1 MAVVTWKVS
10 KIEITFTPNLP
21 KSLSEAI
28 EAFNALNGGVSEQTR
43 LKLLPIIDNP
53 NDEIKK
59 MHDEQNKVREQADNS
74 HFNGHFSDEK
84 EMTDNN
90 AQ

>member
-1 MAVVTWKVS
+1 MKRYKILFNNLNLTGVYNYDYT

-21 KSLSEAI
+21 KSLSESI

-59 MHDEQNKVREQADNS
+59 
-74 HFNGHFSDEK
+74 NGG
-84 EMTDNN
+84 
-90 AQ
+90 